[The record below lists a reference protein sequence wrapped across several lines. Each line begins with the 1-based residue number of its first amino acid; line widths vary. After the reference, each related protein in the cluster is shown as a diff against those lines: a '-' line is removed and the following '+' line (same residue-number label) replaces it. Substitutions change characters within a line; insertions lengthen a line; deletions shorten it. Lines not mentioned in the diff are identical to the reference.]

1 MQKYINH
8 NLLIGAVSHVSD
20 VAHGPLVIFLVDN
33 AAMFLFANG
42 DKDVFEVSAFSE
54 SCRSW
59 LIDDFVQQGKGQAH
73 EALKSF

>member
-1 MQKYINH
+1 MWPMG
-8 NLLIGAVSHVSD
+8 LL
-20 VAHGPLVIFLVDN
+20 LLFLVDN

-42 DKDVFEVSAFSE
+42 DKNVFEVSAFSE